1 MRDVAQ
7 DRGRPPGF
15 FGVVA
20 MGKMGGCE
28 MNYSSDLDLIFF
40 FQGEEG
46 SREFYTR
53 VAQRMITIVTSPT
66 GEGVLYR
73 VDMRLRPSG
82 HAGPLVT
89 TLDSFRHYH
98 QESAMVWERQA
109 LTKARWVAGDAEFCS
124 EITEVLD
131 HLAYSRSI
139 EADDVEEIRRVRE
152 RMVQEIAGETSGE
165 FHDIK
170 MGRGGLVD
178 IEFAV
183 QVLQLCY
190 GHDLNKVRSPSTMKA
205 LKNLKESGLVE
216 EKQYNTLRL
225 AYLFFREIE
234 NRTQLYQDRSD
245 SRIPADEQKVE
256 LSARRLGYMG
266 EGDSPGGFLE
276 KVMDAKVSVRTE
288 YEKLLVSVEK
298 KHS

>member
-1 MRDVAQ
+1 
-7 DRGRPPGF
+7 
-15 FGVVA
+15 
-20 MGKMGGCE
+20 
-28 MNYSSDLDLIFF
+28 
-40 FQGEEG
+40 
-46 SREFYTR
+46 
-53 VAQRMITIVTSPT
+53 
-66 GEGVLYR
+66 
-73 VDMRLRPSG
+73 
-82 HAGPLVT
+82 
-89 TLDSFRHYH
+89 
-98 QESAMVWERQA
+98 MVWERQA
-109 LTKARWVAGDAEFCS
+109 LTKSRWVAGDAEFCS
-124 EITEVLD
+124 EITETLD
-131 HLAYSRSI
+131 HLTYSRSI

-190 GHDLNKVRSPSTMKA
+190 GHDLNKVRSPATMKA

-216 EKQYNTLRL
+216 DKQYNALRL
-225 AYLFFREIE
+225 AYLFFREVE

-245 SRIPADEQKVE
+245 SRIPTDEQKVE
-256 LSARRLGYMG
+256 LLARRLGYVG

-288 YEKLLVSVEK
+288 YEKLLASVEK
-298 KHS
+298 ISS